1 MTNKGKYFDVNVFV
15 YYLTGDKTYG
25 ERAKNWLSMEDYKY
39 TSVVTPFLLTVVS
52 AKILGR
58 SLKDYDFIKTIN
70 EALESLGI
78 EYLELPEW
86 SKIMDN
92 VKRYDI
98 DLEDSIHVTTALE
111 NGLEIISNDSEL
123 KKKVKAEF

>member
-1 MTNKGKYFDVNVFV
+1 MTNKGKYFNVNVFV

-39 TSVVTPFLLTVVS
+39 TSVVTPFLLTVVLG
-52 AKILGR
+52 KILGR
-58 SLKDYDFIKTIN
+58 PLKDYDFIKTIN

-86 SKIMDN
+86 SKIVDN

-111 NGLEIISNDSEL
+111 NGLEIVSNDSEL

>member
-39 TSVVTPFLLTVVS
+39 TSVVTPFLLTVVLG
-52 AKILGR
+52 KILGR
-58 SLKDYDFIKTIN
+58 PLKDYDFIKTIN

-86 SKIMDN
+86 SKIVDN

-111 NGLEIISNDSEL
+111 NGLEIVSNDSEL

>member
-1 MTNKGKYFDVNVFV
+1 MRLK
-15 YYLTGDKTYG
+15 
-25 ERAKNWLSMEDYKY
+25 
-39 TSVVTPFLLTVVS
+39 
-52 AKILGR
+52 
-58 SLKDYDFIKTIN
+58 SLR
-70 EALESLGI
+70 I

-86 SKIMDN
+86 SKIVDN

>member
-25 ERAKNWLSMEDYKY
+25 ERAKNWLSVEDYKY

-58 SLKDYDFIKTIN
+58 PLKDYDFIKTIN

-111 NGLEIISNDSEL
+111 NGLEIISSDSEL

>member
-39 TSVVTPFLLTVVS
+39 TSVVTPFLLTVVLG
-52 AKILGR
+52 KILGR
-58 SLKDYDFIKTIN
+58 PSKDYDFIKTIN

-78 EYLELPEW
+78 EYLELPER
-86 SKIMDN
+86 SKIVDN
-92 VKRYDI
+92 VKRHDI
-98 DLEDSIHVTTALE
+98 DLEDSIHATTALE
-111 NGLEIISNDSEL
+111 NGLEIISDDNEL

>member
-86 SKIMDN
+86 SKIVDN

-111 NGLEIISNDSEL
+111 NGLEIVSNDSEL

>member
-1 MTNKGKYFDVNVFV
+1 V
-15 YYLTGDKTYG
+15 
-25 ERAKNWLSMEDYKY
+25 
-39 TSVVTPFLLTVVS
+39 
-52 AKILGR
+52 
-58 SLKDYDFIKTIN
+58 
-70 EALESLGI
+70 
-78 EYLELPEW
+78 
-86 SKIMDN
+86 DN

>member
-1 MTNKGKYFDVNVFV
+1 VFV

-25 ERAKNWLSMEDYKY
+25 ERAKNWLSMEDDKY
-39 TSVVTPFLLTVVS
+39 TSVVTPFLLTVVLG
-52 AKILGR
+52 KILSR

-86 SKIMDN
+86 SKIVDN

-98 DLEDSIHVTTALE
+98 DLEDSIHVATALE

>member
-39 TSVVTPFLLTVVS
+39 TSVVTPFLLTVVLG
-52 AKILGR
+52 KILGR
-58 SLKDYDFIKTIN
+58 PLKDYDFIKTIN
-70 EALESLGI
+70 EALESLRI

-86 SKIMDN
+86 SKIVDN

-111 NGLEIISNDSEL
+111 NGLEIISDDSEL

>member
-1 MTNKGKYFDVNVFV
+1 MTDKGKYFDVNVFV

-25 ERAKNWLSMEDYKY
+25 ERAKNWLSMEDDKY
-39 TSVVTPFLLTVVS
+39 TSVVTPFLLTVVLG
-52 AKILGR
+52 KILGR

-86 SKIMDN
+86 SKIVDN

-111 NGLEIISNDSEL
+111 NGLEIVSNDSEL

>member
-39 TSVVTPFLLTVVS
+39 TSVVTPFLLTVVLG
-52 AKILGR
+52 KIFGR
-58 SLKDYDFIKTIN
+58 PLKDYDFIKTIN

-86 SKIMDN
+86 SKIVDN

-111 NGLEIISNDSEL
+111 NGLEILSNDNEL